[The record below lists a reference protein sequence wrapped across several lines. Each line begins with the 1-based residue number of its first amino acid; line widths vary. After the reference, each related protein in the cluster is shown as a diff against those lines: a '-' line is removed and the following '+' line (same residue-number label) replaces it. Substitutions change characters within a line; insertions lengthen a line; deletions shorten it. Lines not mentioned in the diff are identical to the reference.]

1 MAASARSRADLCTSN
16 VSSSPLTKGYG
27 SADDLDP
34 QDLGA
39 LDRELTL
46 AGQRGAPLVD
56 HVGLERGV
64 VGELEEVD
72 LRGLRRTAGGT
83 ARVEA
88 LPAVIGQQRKHPVLV
103 VGQLLL
109 PTESRPEQHA
119 Q

>member
-16 VSSSPLTKGYG
+16 VSSQPLTRGYG
-27 SADDLDP
+27 SADDVDP
-34 QDLGA
+34 EDLGA

-46 AGQRGAPLVD
+46 AGQRRASPVD

-72 LRGLRRTAGGT
+72 LRGFRRTAGGT
-83 ARVEA
+83 DPVQA
-88 LPAVIGQQRKHPVLV
+88 LPAVIGQQREHPVLV

-109 PTESRPEQHA
+109 PTES
-119 Q
+119 